1 MTALSVEEQKRL
13 ITQRLQAA
21 GLPVADLLA
30 TARMGARLVAGAGAS
45 QLGGRPRM
53 PVDWSWPEWNGRPL
67 QYLARIDLEELS
79 SVLSVTDRH
88 GLPATGQLHLMADAL
103 GAGWGFDPAHAG
115 SFSATIVVEE
125 RQPVVDYQTPT
136 GIEDEGYPIELEV
149 PVRFVSPVAELVL
162 ADPEAEDIS
171 GLLDN
176 AVWGDDYREVRR
188 QIDTELFGES
198 PHHRLFGRPDTVQ
211 GDMELGCQLVS
222 NGVYLGTAEAHK
234 TPQAKQLAP
243 GASDW
248 RLLAQ
253 LEYDDDLGLMWEDLG
268 RVYWWVRRQDAAA
281 GRPDRCWG
289 ILQSH

>member
-1 MTALSVEEQKRL
+1 MTAPAVAEQKRL
-13 ITQRLQAA
+13 ITQRLEAA

-30 TARMGARLVAGAGAS
+30 AARMGARLVAGAGVS

-53 PVDWSWPEWNGRPL
+53 PTDWSWPEWNGRPL
-67 QYLARIDLEELS
+67 QYLARVDLEELS

-88 GLPATGQLHLMADAL
+88 GLPASGQLHLMADAL

-115 SFSATIVVEE
+115 SFAATIVEE

-162 ADPEAEDIS
+162 ADPEAEGIS
-171 GLLDN
+171 GLLGN
-176 AVWGDDYREVRR
+176 AVDNYREARR
-188 QIDTELFGES
+188 QVDTELFGES
-198 PHHRLFGRPDTVQ
+198 PRHRIFGRPDTVQ
-211 GDMELGCQLVS
+211 NPMELECQLAS
-222 NGVYLGTAEAHK
+222 NGVYVGGAPDEYA
-234 TPQAKQLAP
+234 TPHAKQLAS

-248 RLLAQ
+248 CLLAQ
-253 LEYDDDLGLMWEDLG
+253 LEYDDDLGLMWGDLG
-268 RVYWWVRRQDAAA
+268 RIYWWVRRQDAAA

-289 ILQSH
+289 ILQCH